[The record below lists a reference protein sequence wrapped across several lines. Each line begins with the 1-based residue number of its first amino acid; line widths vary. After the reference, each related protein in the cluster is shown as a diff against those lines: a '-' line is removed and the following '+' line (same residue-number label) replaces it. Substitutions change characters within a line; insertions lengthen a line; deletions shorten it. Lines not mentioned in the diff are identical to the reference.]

1 MASRHWLYFGGFLL
15 SGLLLVAVSL
25 LALLDALSVLSGGT
39 ASGEAP
45 LLLAM
50 LGATAEWVVAGVVL
64 ALFALLFLVA
74 TVVSVLRSTSLH
86 RSDKLVS
93 VVEWLERRYPILE
106 QFDASER
113 VGPTTED
120 RRRQLKEQYI
130 AGKISDQEFERE
142 MERLLDD
149 DASKTSTRSGA
160 DSVVDRETDTR
171 R

>member
-15 SGLLLVAVSL
+15 SGLLLVGVSL
-25 LALLDALSVLSGGT
+25 LALLDALAVLSGGA

-50 LGATAEWVVAGVVL
+50 LGAAAEWVVAGVVL
-64 ALFALLFLVA
+64 ALLALLFLVA
-74 TVVSVLRSTSLH
+74 TLVSVLRSTSLH

-106 QFDASER
+106 QLDASER
-113 VGPTTED
+113 VSPTTED
-120 RRRQLKEQYI
+120 RRRQLKEQYV
-130 AGKISDQEFERE
+130 AGDISDEEFERE

-149 DASKTSTRSGA
+149 DSSTTHTRSSA
-160 DSVVDRETDTR
+160 ESVVDRETDTR